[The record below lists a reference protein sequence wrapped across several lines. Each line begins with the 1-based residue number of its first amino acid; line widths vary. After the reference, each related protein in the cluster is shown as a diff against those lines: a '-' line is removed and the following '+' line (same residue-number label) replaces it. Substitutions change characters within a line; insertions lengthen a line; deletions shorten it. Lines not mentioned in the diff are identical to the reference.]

1 VSHPPSADQ
10 SNQKQHDRYDEQDID
25 EVTESVPTDHP
36 KQPQHDED
44 DRNRFEHSLLLAREI
59 AQRTR
64 RMNPQQRLCRIGEL
78 RRSRGV
84 RALVLVVF
92 LVFGLASQSRAQ
104 TDAPA
109 QPPDSPST
117 GKQVVLFLTG
127 AASGLAAHEAAHVI
141 ADLAYGENPGL
152 KKVDFHGIP
161 FFAITHRS
169 GRASNEEFVISSAG
183 FWAQS
188 AGNEWLLSKRPHLK
202 SEQAPFAKGYFAF
215 NVLASVAYAGA
226 AFAKTGPAERDT
238 RGMAASSRLDE
249 RWIGALVLAPA
260 VLDAWRYYRPGSK
273 WATWSS
279 RGAKI
284 GMVLMV
290 VR

>member
-1 VSHPPSADQ
+1 M
-10 SNQKQHDRYDEQDID
+10 I
-25 EVTESVPTDHP
+25 
-36 KQPQHDED
+36 
-44 DRNRFEHSLLLAREI
+44 
-59 AQRTR
+59 
-64 RMNPQQRLCRIGEL
+64 L
-78 RRSRGV
+78 RRV
-84 RALVLVVF
+84 AIVVVLVMI
-92 LVFGLASQSRAQ
+92 ASAPRAYGQ
-104 TDAPA
+104 TDPPA
-109 QPPDSPST
+109 QPSDNPST

-127 AASGLAAHEAAHVI
+127 AATGLGAHEAGHVI
-141 ADLAYGENPGL
+141 ADLAFGEKPGL

-169 GRASNEEFVISSAG
+169 GRPNNEEFVISSAG
-183 FWAQS
+183 FWMQQ
-188 AGNEWLLSKRPHLK
+188 AGNEWLLSKRPQLK

-238 RGMAASSRLDE
+238 RGMATSSRLDE

-260 VLDAWRYYRPGSK
+260 LLDAWRYYHPDSK

-279 RGAKI
+279 RGVKI
-284 GMVLMV
+284 GMVVMV